1 MKIKIGT
8 NWKKVW
14 IHLMLMIS
22 SSILII
28 LFFFYGFLPWFTDHG
43 HVIIVP
49 DLKGMNENEV
59 KEITEGL
66 ALRYEIL
73 DSAYS
78 EKDEPNTIISQN
90 PVANFEVKEN
100 RTIYVTINTSEPPKI
115 TFTAENLAQIIS
127 KDITSAKITL
137 ENLGLKVGTPTYID
151 GEYKDLVINLMIDNQ
166 KVMEETTF
174 YKGTVATLIVS
185 NGMGAPDSTNT
196 AIDTSLVAPQQIPP
210 KS

>member
-8 NWKKVW
+8 NWKKIW
-14 IHLMLMIS
+14 IHFLLMIS
-22 SSILII
+22 SSVLII
-28 LFFFYGFLPWFTDHG
+28 LLFFYGFLPWFTDHG

-49 DLKGMNENEV
+49 DLKGMNESEV
-59 KEITEGL
+59 KEITEEL

-115 TFTAENLAQIIS
+115 TFTEDNLAMIIS

-137 ENLGLKVGTPTYID
+137 EGLGLKVGTPTYID
-151 GEYKDLVINLMIDNQ
+151 GEYKDLVINLMVNNQ
-166 KVMEETTF
+166 KVIEGATF

-185 NGMGAPDSTNT
+185 NGKSSATDSTST
-196 AIDTSLVAPQQIPP
+196 DTNLVIPSQSP
-210 KS
+210 EVF